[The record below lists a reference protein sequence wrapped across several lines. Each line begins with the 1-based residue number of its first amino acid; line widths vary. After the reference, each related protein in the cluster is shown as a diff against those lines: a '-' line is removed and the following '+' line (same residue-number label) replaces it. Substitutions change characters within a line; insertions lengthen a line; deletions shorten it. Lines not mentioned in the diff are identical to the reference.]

1 MCRISDIDKLSLV
14 QVSKHASL
22 FRLRSAK
29 TESNKVWS
37 KTNAHGITG
46 SGCVAALE
54 AEKWLSEQEPTVEKE
69 PEVENQAEK
78 SQVNGVVPEYRSSP
92 LL

>member
-1 MCRISDIDKLSLV
+1 MCRISDIDKPLLV
-14 QVSKHASL
+14 QVSKRAPL

-29 TESNKVWS
+29 TESKVWS

-54 AEKWLSEQEPTVEKE
+54 AEKWLSEQEPTVKNE
-69 PEVENQAEK
+69 PEVENQVEK
-78 SQVNGVVPEYRSSP
+78 SQVNGVVPEFRSNP

>member
-1 MCRISDIDKLSLV
+1 MCRISDIDKPLLV
-14 QVSKHASL
+14 QVSKRAPL

-54 AEKWLSEQEPTVEKE
+54 AEKWLSEQEPTVKNE
-69 PEVENQAEK
+69 PEVENQVEK
-78 SQVNGVVPEYRSSP
+78 SQVNGVVPEFRSNP

>member
-22 FRLRSAK
+22 FRLWPAK

-54 AEKWLSEQEPTVEKE
+54 AEKWLSEQEPTVENE
-69 PEVENQAEK
+69 PEVEKAEK